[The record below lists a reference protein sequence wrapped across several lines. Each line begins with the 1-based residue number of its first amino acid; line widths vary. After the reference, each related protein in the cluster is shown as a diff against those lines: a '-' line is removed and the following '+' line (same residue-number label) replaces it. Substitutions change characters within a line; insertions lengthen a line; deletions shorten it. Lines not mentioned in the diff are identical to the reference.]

1 MNYGDIHH
9 SLYYQYYKNLVLL
22 LSLSLVYYHYY
33 TIIII
38 TITIIHCTTIIILSL
53 LLPLLL
59 PLLLAS
65 VPYYLLNLRGAIKL
79 SEPIYF
85 DKNEWIKLVKQ
96 RKQNSLNAEWNN
108 QLL

>member
-1 MNYGDIHH
+1 MAISIIH
-9 SLYYQYYKNLVLL
+9 STINTTKIRL
-22 LSLSLVYYHYY
+22 
-33 TIIII
+33 IIIL
-38 TITIIHCTTIIILSL
+38 LSL
-53 LLPLLL
+53 LLSSYHSYS
-59 PLLLAS
+59 LAS
-65 VPYYLLNLRGAIKL
+65 IPYYLLNLRGAIKL

>member
-1 MNYGDIHH
+1 MEISIVHCTINITKIWYFYH
-9 SLYYQYYKNLVLL
+9 YY
-22 LSLSLVYYHYY
+22 YYHYY
-33 TIIII
+33 YYLYYTI
-38 TITIIHCTTIIILSL
+38 IIILSL

-65 VPYYLLNLRGAIKL
+65 IPYYLLNLRGAIKL